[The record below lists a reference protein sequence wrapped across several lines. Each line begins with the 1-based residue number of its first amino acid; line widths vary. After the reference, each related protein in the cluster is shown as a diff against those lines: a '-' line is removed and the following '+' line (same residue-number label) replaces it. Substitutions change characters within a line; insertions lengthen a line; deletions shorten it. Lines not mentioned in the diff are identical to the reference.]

1 MTTGKENEFV
11 EDNAATDEE
20 IEEVVQDDTVPSPED
35 SVSEESD
42 PTSEESP
49 DENEDEEE
57 DPILKR
63 LNEAEE
69 AAKTNQEKYLRTVAD
84 LENFRRRA
92 ARERDDL
99 RDMAI
104 GSVVEDL
111 LPAMDNL
118 RLGLQAADN
127 HPEAKDVAYGFRMV
141 ADQLKKTL
149 ETYGLVEEEPTGKTF
164 DPNLHDCMSHEP
176 HEEVPEGDVIQ
187 TVRPGYRIKKRLL
200 RAASVVVSS
209 GAPTEGKDES

>member
-1 MTTGKENEFV
+1 MNDHKHEEPEEFDNENAVKQDLSAE
-11 EDNAATDEE
+11 ESAADDQPASDDEE
-20 IEEVVQDDTVPSPED
+20 TPE
-35 SVSEESD
+35 SSETGEL
-42 PTSEESP
+42 
-49 DENEDEEE
+49 
-57 DPILKR
+57 LKR

-69 AAKTNQEKYLRTVAD
+69 QAKANQERYLRTVAD

-92 ARERDDL
+92 ARERDEL

-104 GSVVEDL
+104 AQVIEDL

-141 ADQLKKTL
+141 ADQLRKTL
-149 ETYGLVEEEPTGKTF
+149 ESYGLTEEEPTGKTF
-164 DPNLHDCMSHEP
+164 DPNLHDCMSHEA
-176 HEEVPEGDVIQ
+176 HEDIPEGEVIQ
-187 TVRPGYRIKKRLL
+187 TVRPGFRLKKRLL

-209 GAPTEGKDES
+209 GPPSGQEETPESA

>member
-1 MTTGKENEFV
+1 MTTNKQEEF
-11 EDNAATDEE
+11 EDKSAETAEE
-20 IEEVVQDDTVPSPED
+20 PEVV
-35 SVSEESD
+35 
-42 PTSEESP
+42 
-49 DENEDEEE
+49 EEE
-57 DPILKR
+57 TSTETAESQPEETEEQSETGELLKK

-69 AAKTNQEKYLRTVAD
+69 TAKANQERYLRTVAD

-92 ARERDDL
+92 AKEREEL
-99 RDMAI
+99 RDVAI
-104 GSVVEDL
+104 ASVVEDL

-149 ETYGLVEEEPTGKTF
+149 ESYGLQEEEPTGKTF
-164 DPNLHDCMSHEP
+164 DPNLHDCMSHQA
-176 HEEVPEGDVIQ
+176 HEEVPEGEVIQ
-187 TVRPGYRIKKRLL
+187 TVRLGYRLKKRLL

-209 GAPTEGKDES
+209 GPPSEEKEES